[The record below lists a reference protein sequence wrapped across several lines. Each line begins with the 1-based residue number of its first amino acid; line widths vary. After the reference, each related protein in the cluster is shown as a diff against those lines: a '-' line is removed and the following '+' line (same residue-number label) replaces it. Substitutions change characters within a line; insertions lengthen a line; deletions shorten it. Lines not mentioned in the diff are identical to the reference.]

1 MPTVSRLRTP
11 ATDQSCRVVAGASGV
26 GEGEPDGSAGP
37 EVTGS
42 TKAQGGIRG
51 AQLDG
56 GRCFRTGCGRLV
68 GPSRRV
74 GRLVVQCTC
83 IGLATKRF
91 MLAILAAQAD
101 RGFLPRYRGRGGNRP
116 WGLVGAETDP
126 ETWVISGLETDPE
139 ARRKPAPGFCFWAC
153 LGDLPRRRSTSWKS
167 MFGMWWRTAGHL
179 PYFRLNVQA
188 LRNAWFWL
196 RRRCQET
203 VPTGMEGAEALSAH
217 RQATGLI
224 RAASDQKRGKP

>member
-1 MPTVSRLRTP
+1 MAFQTISRRQPSHRRAFCSHVLSYGRSHHMPTVSRLRTP

-116 WGLVGAETDP
+116 WASRGGNRPRSAAETGP
-126 ETWVISGLETDPE
+126 GILLCLRISHSK
-139 ARRKPAPGFCFWAC
+139 AVW
-153 LGDLPRRRSTSWKS
+153 LPTVAGRSSEPVS
-167 MFGMWWRTAGHL
+167 G
-179 PYFRLNVQA
+179 
-188 LRNAWFWL
+188 
-196 RRRCQET
+196 
-203 VPTGMEGAEALSAH
+203 VPDA
-217 RQATGLI
+217 I
-224 RAASDQKRGKP
+224 